1 VSPAAQPA
9 ELVRAEGLCKHYRVG
24 SGFMG
29 ARRRTL
35 QAVDQVDLAIQAGE
49 VLGLVGESGCG
60 KSTLGRLI
68 LRLTEPSAGRV
79 HFEGQDITNLGRG
92 ELRQLRRQMQI
103 VFQDPVTSLNPRLT
117 VGSILAEPLR
127 IHRLGNAAAIRER
140 VAELMSQVGL
150 RPDQAGRYPH
160 QFSGG
165 QRQRIGIARA
175 LALNPRL
182 VVADEPVSAL
192 DVSIQAQVMNL
203 LLELKEKFGLTYLL
217 VAHDLSVVRHLSDR
231 IAVMYLGRVMEI
243 APAALFDRPPLHPY
257 SEALLASAPLAD
269 PARQTRPPA
278 LKGDVAS
285 PLDPP
290 PGCRFHTRCPEMH
303 PRCRDEPPALR
314 QIGPGHQCACHFR

>member
-1 VSPAAQPA
+1 MSQAAQT

-24 SGFMG
+24 VGFMG
-29 ARRRTL
+29 AERRTL
-35 QAVDQVDLAIQAGE
+35 QAVDQVDLTIHSGE

-79 HFEGQDITNLGRG
+79 SFAGRDITGLGRS
-92 ELRQLRRQMQI
+92 ELRHLRRQMQI
-103 VFQDPVTSLNPRLT
+103 VFQDPMTSLNPRLT

-127 IHRLGNAAAIRER
+127 IHGLGNGPAIRAR
-140 VAELMSQVGL
+140 VAELMHQVGL

-203 LLELKEKFGLTYLL
+203 LLDLKEKFGLTYLL

-231 IAVMYLGRVMEI
+231 IAVMYLGRVMEV
-243 APAALFDRPPLHPY
+243 APAAIFDRPPLHPY
-257 SEALLASAPLAD
+257 SEALLASAPVAD
-269 PARQTRPPA
+269 PGRKARPPA

-285 PLDPP
+285 PLEPP
-290 PGCRFHTRCPEMH
+290 PGCRFHTRCPEMQ
-303 PRCRDEPPALR
+303 PRCQAETPALR
-314 QIGPGHQCACHFR
+314 EIAPGHLCACHYR